1 MNLSLKPKW
10 TTCHGEEIKP
20 LIFNFW
26 NVFCVYQGEHIQ
38 QRNTNLVYNKS
49 TECYTTMRNL
59 VWRNHINL
67 ITFRARHVAKMWT
80 SVRCMLGQIWDVRT
94 GQLAATLSADSRMYS
109 NILALILHLLLDSN
123 YWVTVVWHLL
133 LPLTNSFDK
142 TEAVIFSMQGLIS
155 EDFLFFSDMKCL
167 INMNK

>member
-1 MNLSLKPKW
+1 VNLSLKPKW

-38 QRNTNLVYNKS
+38 QQNTSLVFKKS
-49 TECYTTMRNL
+49 TKCDTTMRNL
-59 VWRNHINL
+59 VWHNHINQ
-67 ITFRARHVAKMWT
+67 ITFRAWHVVKTWT
-80 SVRCMLGQIWDVRT
+80 SVRCMLGQIWDVRM

-142 TEAVIFSMQGLIS
+142 AEAVIFSMQHMIP
-155 EDFLFFSDMKCL
+155 EDFSTFSDMK
-167 INMNK
+167 NA